1 MVERGLRIVH
11 RESRRTF
18 RAMIAKRLITC
29 IDYSWQV
36 DHIHPD
42 WHMLDQFAVTT
53 TQEALNLDALESS
66 HPIQA
71 NVENPSEI
79 EAIFDVISYK
89 KGAALIRMLENF
101 LKFDVLR
108 AGLSRYLHK
117 YQFRNAKTRDLWR
130 CLSEAVPN
138 SAINVSAIM
147 DRWVKQKG
155 ARNSR
160 MLMRR

>member
-1 MVERGLRIVH
+1 MEWWYVWL
-11 RESRRTF
+11 ESQSLLQYIDCFF
-18 RAMIAKRLITC
+18 RNDLWLNEGFASFIENLG
-29 IDYSWQV
+29 V

-42 WHMLDQFAVTT
+42 WHMVDQFAVTT
-53 TQEALNLDALESS
+53 TQEALNLDSLESS

-71 NVENPSEI
+71 AVENPSEI

-130 CLSEAVPN
+130 CLSDAVPN
-138 SAINVSAIM
+138 LAINVSAM
-147 DRWVKQKG
+147 
-155 ARNSR
+155 
-160 MLMRR
+160 